1 MKFIVQ
7 LILLFA
13 FSTSFAQTTW
23 PPNSSIWYYETSSGW
38 FPPISYE
45 YMTIEVNGDTII
57 KGKSCRILEKKYYS
71 RYGGGCTDN
80 DENEYVY
87 NDSSKV
93 YLYNR
98 ALDNFTILY
107 DFGAKQ
113 YDTIKYTIDSCYYS
127 LIIDSLSEIIIN
139 QDTLTVFHVSGYF
152 GQEIIEGIGGTYYL
166 FPSNESSPCGTD
178 ICDWARI
185 GGLRCYSD
193 SIIGHF
199 ETGLNDCEA
208 TVIWDSD
215 KTEINQNSYINIYP
229 NPTSSYLFIE
239 SELYNGEFLIY
250 NSNGQLVHSSHLIS
264 GINRIDLSKIENGLY
279 LYMVSNELKSGKIL
293 IQR

>member
-1 MKFIVQ
+1 MKFIVL
-7 LILLFA
+7 LILLFT
-13 FSTSFAQTTW
+13 FSFSFSQTTW
-23 PPNSSIWYYETSSGW
+23 PPNSSIWYYETYSGW
-38 FPPISYE
+38 FPPIFHE
-45 YMTIEVNGDTII
+45 YMTIEVNGDTVI

-71 RYGGGCTDN
+71 RFDGGCTDN

-87 NDSSKV
+87 NDSNKV

-98 ALDNFTILY
+98 ALDTFSILY

-113 YDTIKYTIDSCYYS
+113 YDTIKYTVDSCYYS

-139 QDTLTVFHVSGYF
+139 QDTLTVFHIGYS
-152 GQEIIEGIGGTYYL
+152 EIIEGIGSMGYL
-166 FPSNESSPCGTD
+166 FPSNNSSHCGT
-178 ICDWARI
+178 IVCDGAGI
-185 GGLRCYSD
+185 VGLRCYSD

-208 TVIWDSD
+208 TVIWNSD
-215 KTEINQNSYINIYP
+215 KTEINKNSYINIYP

-239 SELYNGEFLIY
+239 SELYKGEFLIY
-250 NSNGQLVHSSHLIS
+250 NSNGQLVHSSQLIS

-279 LYMVSNELKSGKIL
+279 LYKVSNELKSGKIL